1 MNVRTLCLAVLH
13 FKEASGYEIRKLSV
27 EGSFSYFGDVS
38 FGSIYPTLAKLED
51 EGLVTA
57 REETQPGK
65 PARKIYS
72 ITETGRQTLRSD
84 LSRPPAPD
92 IFRSEF
98 LLIAVCA
105 PILPKTV
112 VAAAVDEATR
122 HIEDDIEQIRAHLG
136 SGCPASDWAIRY
148 GLVCNEA
155 ALAYLRTNRDAL
167 IAIASETDAR
177 RSEAAE

>member
-13 FKEASGYEIRKLSV
+13 FKDASGYEIRKLSV

-57 REETQPGK
+57 REETHPGK

-72 ITETGRQTLRSD
+72 ITESGREALRGD
-84 LSRPPAPD
+84 LSRPQAPD

-105 PILPKTV
+105 PILPKAV
-112 VAAAVDEATR
+112 VAAAVDRAIE
-122 HIEDDIEQIRAHLG
+122 HIETDLEQIASHLP
-136 SGCPASDWAIRY
+136 CDDAASDWAIRY
-148 GLVCNEA
+148 GLACNRT
-155 ALAYLRTNRDAL
+155 ALDYLRKNRDAL

-177 RSEAAE
+177 RPEAAE

>member
-13 FKEASGYEIRKLSV
+13 FKDASGYEIRKLSV

-72 ITETGRQTLRSD
+72 ITDKGREVLRGD

-105 PILPKTV
+105 PILPKTI
-112 VAAAVDEATR
+112 VAAAIDRAIQ
-122 HIEDDIEQIRAHLG
+122 HIEADIEQIGGHLP
-136 SGCPASDWAIRY
+136 CDDLASDWAIRY
-148 GLVCNEA
+148 GLACNQT
-155 ALAYLRTNRDAL
+155 ALDYLRTNRDAL
-167 IAIASETDAR
+167 LAIASETDAR
-177 RSEAAE
+177 HPEAAE

>member
-13 FKEASGYEIRKLSV
+13 FKDASGYEIRKLSV

-38 FGSIYPTLAKLED
+38 FGSIYPALAKLED

-57 REETQPGK
+57 REETHPGK

-72 ITETGRQTLRSD
+72 ITEAGRQTLRSD
-84 LSRPPAPD
+84 LSRPQAPD

-105 PILPKTV
+105 PILPKAV
-112 VAAAVDEATR
+112 VAAAVDRAIE
-122 HIEDDIEQIRAHLG
+122 HIRDDIAQI
-136 SGCPASDWAIRY
+136 SGKLPCDDPASDWAIRY
-148 GLVCNEA
+148 GLACSET
-155 ALAYLRTNRDAL
+155 ALDYLRTNRDAL
-167 IAIASETDAR
+167 IALASETDTR
-177 RSEAAE
+177 RSAAAE